1 MKKRLLT
8 SLLLIVVTLS
18 LASSGPVDVRA
29 QAGTIY
35 SKLTTSE
42 PDLDGSIHTSEWEDA
57 MCYENVGDDE
67 KFTIYLMHGDEY
79 FYIGLKIK
87 DDTHNILD
95 WISITFDEGDD
106 GEHGSGSG
114 DGVLTAEQEDWKCIT
129 GNEDLIDGYWNTTD
143 GLAEFY
149 YPGLGVSIDFDA
161 NISYHVDHWEVEFK
175 IPFHGNDGDSEDPS
189 DLNIDVEDAPRV
201 EIDLRD
207 MPAGQVFYPED
218 ADYRDPSTYV
228 ELRFD
233 NEPPEISDVSYAPTS
248 PTQYNNVT
256 VSASVTDDVSGLKSV
271 TLLYST
277 DGAATWIGVN
287 MTTVMVPDTGLR
299 YKASIPKQV
308 PGTTVQFKV
317 SAKDN
322 ALFSAESSI
331 TSYTVKASIFGME
344 PIVFYGLILGL
355 VAVILMVIIVAV
367 LMRRPKLPG
376 APAPLTTPPAP
387 IVAYCPKCGAPAKLG
402 EIYCAKCGKKLS

>member
-1 MKKRLLT
+1 MKKLST
-8 SLLLIVVTLS
+8 FLLLIVVALS
-18 LASSGPVDVRA
+18 LASSGPMDVHA

-42 PDLDGSIHTSEWEDA
+42 PDLDGSIHASEWADA

-87 DDTHNILD
+87 DDTHNVLD
-95 WISITFDEGDD
+95 WVSITFDEGDD

-114 DGVLTAEQEDWKCIT
+114 DGVLTAEQEDRKRIT

-149 YPGLGVSIDFDA
+149 YPGLGVSVDFEA
-161 NISYHVDHWEVEFK
+161 NISHHVDHWEVEFK
-175 IPFHGNDGDSEDPS
+175 IPFHGNDGDSKDPS
-189 DLNIDVEDAPRV
+189 DLNIDIEDAPRV

-207 MPAGQVFYPED
+207 ITAGFIFYPKD
-218 ADYRDPSTYV
+218 ADYKDPSTYV

-233 NEPPEISDVSYAPTS
+233 NGPPEISDVSYAPTN

-256 VSASVTDDVSGLKSV
+256 VSASVTDDVSGLKFV
-271 TLLYST
+271 KLLYST
-277 DGAATWIGVN
+277 DDGATWISIN
-287 MTTVMVPDTGLR
+287 MTKVIPLDTELPK

-322 ALFSAESSI
+322 VLFSAESSI

-355 VAVILMVIIVAV
+355 VVVFLMVVIVVV
-367 LMRRPKLPG
+367 LMRRPKLPA

-387 IVAYCPKCGAPAKLG
+387 TVAYCPRCGAPVKLG
-402 EIYCAKCGKKLS
+402 EVYCAKCGQKLS